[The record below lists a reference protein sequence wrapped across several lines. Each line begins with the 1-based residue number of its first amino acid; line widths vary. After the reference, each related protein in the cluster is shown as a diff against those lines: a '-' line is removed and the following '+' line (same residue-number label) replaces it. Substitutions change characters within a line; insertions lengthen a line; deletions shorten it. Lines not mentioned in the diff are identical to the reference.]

1 MDGARIER
9 SDVGQLVLEAPL
21 DAAVS
26 CVGCEPLHGSAGFGK
41 KKRGFLRLFEYHDY
55 FQIAFHYMVLRH
67 TTHGCR
73 YFGTRPESRVLG
85 SHLL

>member
-1 MDGARIER
+1 MSG
-9 SDVGQLVLEAPL
+9 SLVLEAPL

-26 CVGCEPLHGSAGFGK
+26 CDEPLCRSAGFGK
-41 KKRGFLRLFEYHDY
+41 KKRGFLRLIEYHDY
-55 FQIAFHYMVLRH
+55 FQVAFHYMVLRH

>member
-41 KKRGFLRLFEYHDY
+41 KKRGFLRLNEYHVHDVK
-55 FQIAFHYMVLRH
+55 FTMVIMVFGR
-67 TTHGCR
+67 TTHGCLLA
-73 YFGTRPESRVLG
+73 GAPESRC
-85 SHLL
+85 